1 MKEVYLNQVRLLL
14 RVLPVVAQESCFALK
29 GGTAINFFIR
39 DFPRLSVDID
49 LAYLPLEKREAS
61 LNKIS
66 QGIHRIEKA
75 VHRFVPNS
83 QTEIVKGG
91 GAESKLLIRTQNALI
106 KIEVNTIIRG
116 TVYPVDRRELSEKLQ
131 NRFGQSATIQTL
143 SIEDL
148 YAGKLCAALDRQH
161 PRDLFD
167 IMLLLQNE
175 GLSQSIKTALIAYI
189 ISHSRPINEL
199 LNPNTIRVDEL
210 YLKEFN
216 GMTDTN
222 TTLADLKE
230 VQSILP
236 NMILSALTASDKEFI
251 LSAKRMEPNWELF
264 PLSHI
269 KDLPAVK
276 WKLFNLKK
284 MSPEKHKQ
292 ALNRLEK
299 ILSA

>member
-1 MKEVYLNQVRLLL
+1 
-14 RVLPVVAQESCFALK
+14 
-29 GGTAINFFIR
+29 
-39 DFPRLSVDID
+39 
-49 LAYLPLEKREAS
+49 
-61 LNKIS
+61 
-66 QGIHRIEKA
+66 
-75 VHRFVPNS
+75 
-83 QTEIVKGG
+83 
-91 GAESKLLIRTQNALI
+91 
-106 KIEVNTIIRG
+106 
-116 TVYPVDRRELSEKLQ
+116 
-131 NRFGQSATIQTL
+131 
-143 SIEDL
+143 
-148 YAGKLCAALDRQH
+148 
-161 PRDLFD
+161 
-167 IMLLLQNE
+167 MLLLQNE